1 MNERKGHNEKLFSSR
16 TLHGVSS
23 WTRIVH
29 VQAESKEQA
38 LDNDY
43 DLIDVIEDCWVDG
56 EVQEA
61 DTITDTNHLMNGWT
75 ELAVECNDAGVP
87 LAQVKQWEE
96 E

>member
-1 MNERKGHNEKLFSSR
+1 MKNFLVQEHYTEYLRG
-16 TLHGVSS
+16 
-23 WTRIVH
+23 TRIVH

-61 DTITDTNHLMNGWT
+61 NTITDTNHLMNGWT

>member
-1 MNERKGHNEKLFSSR
+1 MLTLEGKKNEELLVQEHYTEYLRG
-16 TLHGVSS
+16 
-23 WTRIVH
+23 TRIVH

-61 DTITDTNHLMNGWT
+61 DTITDEKFSDEWLDRTYS
-75 ELAVECNDAGVP
+75 
-87 LAQVKQWEE
+87 
-96 E
+96 